1 MSTYFF
7 EKKQI
12 FSFSSCGIL
21 EVESEARCP
30 MYYVYILRC
39 ADDTLYTGYTPDLT
53 ARLAAHNSGKGAKY
67 TRGRHPVTLAFS
79 EVFEDR
85 HEALGYEYSLKQLSR
100 EEKLRLIAGQN
111 DPADEYLTI
120 YDRAG
125 NPCGERPRTVC
136 HRQGLRH
143 AVVHLW
149 CVQDT
154 ESGPVVWL
162 QQRGFDRPLYP
173 GLFDLTATGH
183 IDPGETP
190 LDAILREARE
200 EAGLH
205 LSPAD
210 LTAVPPVLQQYDR
223 PDGGFDNEIAHA
235 FLYRTSEPPV
245 FSPGPEVTR
254 ILPIPLHDLK
264 ALCEGA
270 EEITLEGQDTPR
282 TQFSCLHKS
291 EWNKMKKLLK

>member
-1 MSTYFF
+1 
-7 EKKQI
+7 
-12 FSFSSCGIL
+12 
-21 EVESEARCP
+21 

-39 ADDTLYTGYTPDLT
+39 ADDTLYTGSTPDIT
-53 ARLAAHNSGKGAKY
+53 ARLAAHNSGRGAKY

-85 HEALGYEYSLKQLSR
+85 HEALSYECALKKLTR
-100 EEKLRLIAGQN
+100 EEKLGLIASQN
-111 DPADEYLTI
+111 DPAAEYLTV

-125 NPCGERPRTVC
+125 NACGERPRPVC

-154 ESGPVVWL
+154 DDGPVVWL

-173 GLFDLTATGH
+173 GLLDLTATGH

-190 LDAILREARE
+190 LDAVLREARE
-200 EAGLH
+200 EAGLR
-205 LSPAD
+205 LSPAG
-210 LTAVPPVLQQYDR
+210 LTAAPPVLQQYKR
-223 PDGGFDNEIAHA
+223 PDGGFDNEAAHA
-235 FLYRTSEPPV
+235 FLYRTDEPPV
-245 FSPGPEVTR
+245 FAPGPEVAR
-254 ILPIPLHDLK
+254 MLPIPLADLE

-270 EEITLEGQDTPR
+270 EEITLEGKPTPR
-282 TQFSCLHKS
+282 TQFSCLHRN
-291 EWNKMKKLLK
+291 EWLKMKKLLNE